1 MASKKVNPNE
11 KGVTITFAD
20 LVDPKDAKHVSDFLK
35 KNREPI
41 NKDALKK
48 GIPDDGTDKRKAVDR
63 LFKH

>member
-11 KGVTITFAD
+11 KGLTVTFAD
-20 LVDPKDAKHVSDFLK
+20 LVDPKDRKHVSDTLR

-41 NKDALKK
+41 NKDAIEK
-48 GIPDDGTDKRKAVDR
+48 GIPDNGTDKRSAKDR